1 MRYKNNY
8 ADKIKKYVTNKNLTY
23 CIDTMGCQMNEN
35 DSAKYKGMLEEMGFK
50 EATQEKANL
59 ILFNTCCVRE
69 NAENTLFGRLGFL
82 KKRKQAEEDV
92 YIVVVGCMTQQR
104 HILEKIKKSYNFVD
118 IVLGTGSMSLFPA
131 KLNSVLF
138 SNKKERLFVT
148 GFELYRFIA
157 LMDISL
163 DFIKHNN

>member
-35 DSAKYKGMLEEMGFK
+35 DSAKYKGILEEMGFK
-50 EATQEKANL
+50 EASQEKANL

-82 KKRKQAEEDV
+82 KKKKTSRRRCVYSSCWLYDTTKTYFRK
-92 YIVVVGCMTQQR
+92 
-104 HILEKIKKSYNFVD
+104 
-118 IVLGTGSMSLFPA
+118 
-131 KLNSVLF
+131 
-138 SNKKERLFVT
+138 NKK
-148 GFELYRFIA
+148 I
-157 LMDISL
+157 I
-163 DFIKHNN
+163 